1 MATSYTTLLGLAL
14 PATGELSGTWGDTV
28 NNYISNYIDS
38 AVAGAVT
45 VTADTTLT
53 KTTGTSLGATS
64 SQYAI
69 IIASPASANITITA
83 PAASKAYIINN
94 TSGTYTAKIVG
105 AGPTTGVTLLASE
118 KAIVA
123 WNGSDFVKVASTS
136 SSVVNSGTLAV
147 AYGGTGINSLGTG
160 VATFLGTPSSAN
172 LAAAVTD
179 ETGSGA
185 LVFAT
190 SPTLVTPAL
199 GTPTSGTLTNA
210 TGLPIST
217 GVSGLGTNVATFLAT
232 PTSANLASA
241 VTDETGSGALVFATS
256 PTLVSPILGTPT
268 SGALT
273 NCTSIPVNQATG
285 TLPVVNGGSGQTTYT
300 DGQLLI
306 GNSTGN
312 TLTKSTLTAGTGI
325 TVTNGSGS
333 ITITNTSPSS
343 GGTVT
348 SVGMSVPAFLSVT
361 GSPVTTTGTL
371 AVTLSGTALPV
382 LNGGTGQTTATA
394 AFNALSPI
402 TTTGDLIIG
411 NGTNSATRLA
421 IGSSGNVLTSNGTT
435 ASWSASVGGAQAFV
449 TQYTGENQP
458 PGAFNPSNSF
468 ALI

>member
-1 MATSYTTLLGLAL
+1 
-14 PATGELSGTWGDTV
+14 
-28 NNYISNYIDS
+28 
-38 AVAGAVT
+38 
-45 VTADTTLT
+45 
-53 KTTGTSLGATS
+53 
-64 SQYAI
+64 
-69 IIASPASANITITA
+69 
-83 PAASKAYIINN
+83 
-94 TSGTYTAKIVG
+94 
-105 AGPTTGVTLLASE
+105 
-118 KAIVA
+118 
-123 WNGSDFVKVASTS
+123 
-136 SSVVNSGTLAV
+136 
-147 AYGGTGINSLGTG
+147 
-160 VATFLGTPSSAN
+160 
-172 LAAAVTD
+172 
-179 ETGSGA
+179 
-185 LVFAT
+185 
-190 SPTLVTPAL
+190 
-199 GTPTSGTLTNA
+199 
-210 TGLPIST
+210 
-217 GVSGLGTNVATFLAT
+217 
-232 PTSANLASA
+232 
-241 VTDETGSGALVFATS
+241 
-256 PTLVSPILGTPT
+256 LVSPILGTPT

-449 TQYTGENQP
+449 TQSTGGNQP
-458 PGAFNPSNSF
+458 PGAFNPSDSF